1 LCSSRLSPSGFAGE
15 DVAVAESGFEVGDVA
30 VTEL

>member
-1 LCSSRLSPSGFAGE
+1 LSPSGFAGE